1 MLGGVDIRDV
11 AGCSCLRLRRAAR
24 RVTALYEEILA
35 PSGLTIAQVGLL
47 SYLYG
52 TLVRTGGGLAVNAL
66 ARVVDIDPTTL
77 NRNLKPLRANGFV
90 ATGSDRKDRRIRT
103 IRITKAG
110 RTKLAAAIG
119 LWRQAEDQLKE
130 RLGPDTATAL
140 GEILDRSTARLSS
153 EGTWTAMLAAAGFG
167 PTAV

>member
-1 MLGGVDIRDV
+1 MSEFGRVIGGVDIRDV

-24 RVTALYEEILA
+24 RVTQMYDQILA

-52 TLVRTGGGLAVNAL
+52 TLVQTGGGIAVSAL
-66 ARVVDIDPTTL
+66 AQAVGIDPTTL
-77 NRNLKPLRANGFV
+77 NRNLKPLRSSGFV
-90 ATGSDRKDRRIRT
+90 AIGADRKDRRIRS

-130 RLGPDTATAL
+130 RLGSGTATAL
-140 GEILDRSTARLSS
+140 NEIRDRSADQ
-153 EGTWTAMLAAAGFG
+153 LAS
-167 PTAV
+167 